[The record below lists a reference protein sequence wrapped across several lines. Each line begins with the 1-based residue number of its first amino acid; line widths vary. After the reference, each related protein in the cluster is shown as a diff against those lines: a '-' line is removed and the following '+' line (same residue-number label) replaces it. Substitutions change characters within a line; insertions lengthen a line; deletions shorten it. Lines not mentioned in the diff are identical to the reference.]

1 MRAFLNLRHS
11 VPERARAFHKGL
23 SRLGYSI
30 QSGVT
35 MRPGPKDI
43 LVSWNRIRDGQ
54 LAAGAFES
62 RGRPVIVAEN
72 ATWGND
78 FIGRHWYT
86 LGLGHHNRVDCIRS
100 GGPERWDAL
109 GVELQP
115 FRSGGETVIL
125 PQRGIGPPG
134 VAMPFGWEEK
144 ALARHG
150 GRIRK
155 HPGQSACMPLEQ
167 DLKDAGRVVT
177 WGSGAAVKALM
188 MGIPVISEM
197 PQWIGEQ
204 DNTEEGRLAMFR
216 RLAWA
221 QWTLDEI
228 ATGEPFERLL
238 CAS

>member
-78 FIGRHWYT
+78 FLGRHWYT
-86 LGLGHHNRVDCIRS
+86 LGRGYHNRADCIRPE
-100 GGPERWDAL
+100 GPERWDAL
-109 GVELQP
+109 GVELHP
-115 FRSGGETVIL
+115 FRIDGETVIL

-134 VAMPFGWEEK
+134 VAMPFGWGEK
-144 ALARHG
+144 ALSRHG
-150 GRIRK
+150 GRIRQ
-155 HPGQSACMPLEQ
+155 HPGQNPCIPFEQ
-167 DLKDAGRVVT
+167 DLKAAGRVVT

-188 MGIPVISEM
+188 MGIPVASEM
-197 PQWIGEQ
+197 PKWIGEQ

>member
-1 MRAFLNLRHS
+1 MRAWLNLRHS

-54 LAAGAFES
+54 LAADSFES

-78 FIGRHWYT
+78 FLGRHWYT
-86 LGLGHHNRVDCIRS
+86 LGLGYHNRSDCIRPEGS
-100 GGPERWDAL
+100 ERWDAL

-125 PQRGIGPPG
+125 PQRGIGPSG
-134 VAMPFGWEEK
+134 VAMPFGWGEK
-144 ALARHG
+144 ALSRHG
-150 GRIRK
+150 GRIRQ
-155 HPGQSACMPLEQ
+155 HPGQNPCIPLEQ
-167 DLKDAGRVVT
+167 DLKAAGRVVT

-188 MGIPVISEM
+188 MGIPVTSEM
-197 PQWIGEQ
+197 PKWIGEQ

-238 CAS
+238 CGY